1 MDNEDRP
8 TNDLLLPGE
17 QDIRKMWHQGRWF
30 YSVVDVV
37 AYLTHSDN
45 ARRYWSDLKRRV
57 AGEGFAEAYA
67 RCVQLKMPSP
77 DGKLRFTDAAD
88 RETLFRIIQS
98 IPSTTETVEQFK
110 LWLAQSGEQRLQTI
124 EQTGIDIE
132 SERQKYRLKG
142 YSEEWIEKRIQS
154 IIVRNELTQEWDERG
169 ARKKDY
175 GILTDTIAKG
185 TFGIG
190 TQSHKKLKNL
200 KKENLRDHMTPMEL
214 VLTMLG
220 EVTTTEL
227 HRDRDSQ
234 GLPSLQGDARD
245 GGAVAGRARQDI
257 ESQLGMSVVN
267 PQNYLDKTRNAK
279 QKQGRVAPQQP
290 SLLDAPATI
299 DADEKPDDTL

>member
-1 MDNEDRP
+1 MKNEDQS
-8 TNDLLLPGE
+8 TNDLLLPE
-17 QDIRKMWHQGRWF
+17 EHDIRKMWHQGRWF

-98 IPSTTETVEQFK
+98 IPSTTEAVEQFK

-169 ARKKDY
+169 AGKKDY

-185 TFGIG
+185 TFGVG
-190 TQSHKKLKNL
+190 TQGHKKLKNL

-234 GLPSLQGDARD
+234 GLPSLQGDAHD

-257 ESQLGMSVVN
+257 ESQLGMSVVS
-267 PQNYLDKTRNAK
+267 PQNYLDNTGNVKR
-279 QKQGRVAPQQP
+279 KQGRVAPQQP

-299 DADEKPDDTL
+299 DADKKSDDTL